1 MPDSY
6 QRIRLLKDCPC
17 GSGRNYGECCHPY
30 HKGKAYPETAE
41 QLMRSRYCAYFFR
54 LTDYLVSTH
63 HPDTRDKNLRDKLEE
78 EIYDLNWVGLRII
91 NSSKGQADDKTGKVE
106 FSAGYFY
113 LNEKLDLHEKSRFRR
128 FKGKWKYLDAK
139 G

>member
-17 GSGRNYGECCHPY
+17 GSGKHYGACCHPY
-30 HKGKAYPETAE
+30 HTGKAYPETAE

-63 HPDTRDKNLRDKLEE
+63 HPDTRDKNLRDQLEE

-91 NSSKGQADDKTGKVE
+91 SSSKGQAGDKTGKVE

-128 FKGKWKYLDAK
+128 YKGKWKYLDAK